1 MFDMAL
7 DDVKI
12 LDFTHHLAGPF
23 CAKLLAGY
31 GADVIKVERPGIGDP
46 TRSIP
51 PFQGDEHHLEK
62 SATFFYLNINKRGIT
77 LDLKSSAGREIV
89 KELVKDVDIV
99 LESFRPHVMPGLGL
113 SYDVLREINPS
124 LVMGSITSFGQTGP
138 YAERKATEMVVYG
151 MGGAMYNTGVPDR
164 EPLSYGVPTAVYH
177 AGATAAAGVMGAL
190 FGARYKGIGQ
200 HVDVSIMECLLG
212 SVDRRI
218 RELLAYQYSGEKGA
232 RESMSGGF
240 ANGYFPCK
248 DGYFVIAANGP
259 FMFPR
264 LVEMMGNPEAL
275 LDPRFSTAEG
285 LRNPELRD
293 VFEVSLLSW
302 SMDYTKH
309 EIVAMA
315 EESGLICAA
324 VHDMS
329 EVAEDRHYNERGVFV
344 DIDHP
349 FMGTVR
355 SIGRP
360 FVMNETPWQ
369 MRRPPPTLGQH
380 NSEVYREIG
389 YDEYRLAQF
398 RERGVI

>member
-1 MFDMAL
+1 
-7 DDVKI
+7 
-12 LDFTHHLAGPF
+12 
-23 CAKLLAGY
+23 
-31 GADVIKVERPGIGDP
+31 
-46 TRSIP
+46 
-51 PFQGDEHHLEK
+51 
-62 SATFFYLNINKRGIT
+62 
-77 LDLKSSAGREIV
+77 
-89 KELVKDVDIV
+89 
-99 LESFRPHVMPGLGL
+99 
-113 SYDVLREINPS
+113 
-124 LVMGSITSFGQTGP
+124 
-138 YAERKATEMVVYG
+138 
-151 MGGAMYNTGVPDR
+151 
-164 EPLSYGVPTAVYH
+164 
-177 AGATAAAGVMGAL
+177 
-190 FGARYKGIGQ
+190 
-200 HVDVSIMECLLG
+200 
-212 SVDRRI
+212 
-218 RELLAYQYSGEKGA
+218 
-232 RESMSGGF
+232 
-240 ANGYFPCK
+240 
-248 DGYFVIAANGP
+248 VIAANGP

-275 LDPRFSTAEG
+275 LDPRFTTAEG

-293 VFEVSLLSW
+293 VFEASVLSW

-349 FMGTVR
+349 VMGTVR

-380 NSEVYREIG
+380 NSEVYGEIG
-389 YDEYRLAQF
+389 YDEDRLAHL

>member
-51 PFQGDEHHLEK
+51 PFQDDEHHLEK

-99 LESFRPHVMPGLGL
+99 LESFRPHVMSGLGL
-113 SYDVLREINPS
+113 SYEDLRKINPS

-218 RELLAYQYSGEKGA
+218 RELLSFQYSGEKGA

-240 ANGYFPCK
+240 ANGYFPCM

-275 LDPRFSTAEG
+275 LDPRFTTAEG

-293 VFEVSLLSW
+293 VFEASLLSW

-349 FMGTVR
+349 VMGTVR

-380 NSEVYREIG
+380 NSEVYGEIG
-389 YDEYRLAQF
+389 YDEDRLAQL